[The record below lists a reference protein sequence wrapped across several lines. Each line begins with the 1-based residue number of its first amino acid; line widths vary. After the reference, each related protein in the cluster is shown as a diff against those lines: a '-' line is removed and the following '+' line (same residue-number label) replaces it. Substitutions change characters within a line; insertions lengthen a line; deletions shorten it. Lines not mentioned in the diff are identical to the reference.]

1 MRTPRT
7 TSGCNDKEKPAEL
20 GVTAPSREGFPLQR
34 ATKLNKEGDPDLAA
48 ALRALLPELYSTD
61 AWKKMREAHEALKV
75 DAPV

>member
-1 MRTPRT
+1 MA
-7 TSGCNDKEKPAEL
+7 PAQKAVSMFAADEYIEN
-20 GVTAPSREGFPLQR
+20 AFERM

-61 AWKKMREAHEALKV
+61 AWKKMREAQDAMKV